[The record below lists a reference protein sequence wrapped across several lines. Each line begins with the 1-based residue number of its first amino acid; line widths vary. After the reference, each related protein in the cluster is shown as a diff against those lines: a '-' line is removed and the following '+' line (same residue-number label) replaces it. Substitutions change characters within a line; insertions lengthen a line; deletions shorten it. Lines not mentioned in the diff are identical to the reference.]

1 MRGDG
6 FQTLEQN
13 VQRPWGRKELEALVG
28 TIIKWVGML
37 AGEGSHKKGGQC
49 WQESESAG
57 SWR

>member
-1 MRGDG
+1 
-6 FQTLEQN
+6 